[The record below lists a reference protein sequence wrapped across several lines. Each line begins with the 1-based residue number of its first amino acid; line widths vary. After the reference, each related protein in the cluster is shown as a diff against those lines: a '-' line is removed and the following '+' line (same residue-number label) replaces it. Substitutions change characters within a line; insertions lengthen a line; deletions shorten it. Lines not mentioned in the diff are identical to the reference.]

1 MRRSFA
7 LLLTL
12 IVLLSLAVT
21 PILAQAPDRDADGV
35 ADADDQCPDLQGG
48 GAADGC
54 INGPDFDTDSDGVTD
69 GSDLCP
75 MTFAEGGGQNG
86 CPPEVFAP
94 SVENGQGGGGGYS
107 AQGAYGYG
115 YGYGYDPY
123 WYGGHYYPG
132 SDCAGSLPTR
142 LTVNGRGRIAQ
153 RFSTLRYQPA
163 GYPIERVYSPAEFTV
178 VDGPYC
184 GGYGPL
190 TWYYIRYDNGWEGW
204 ASESQRWSIWGYNQY
219 WLEPIS

>member
-12 IVLLSLAVT
+12 IVLLSLAVS
-21 PILAQAPDRDADGV
+21 PMLAQGPDRDGDGV
-35 ADADDQCPDLQGG
+35 ADADDLCPDLH
-48 GAADGC
+48 GAGEDGC
-54 INGPDFDTDSDGVTD
+54 ANGPDFDTDGDGVAD
-69 GSDLCP
+69 GADLCP
-75 MTFAEGGGQNG
+75 LTFAAGGGQEG

-94 SVENGQGGGGGYS
+94 SVESGQGGGYAPPYGG
-107 AQGAYGYG
+107 GYG
-115 YGYGYDPY
+115 YGGYYDPY
-123 WYGGHYYPG
+123 WHGGYYYPG
-132 SDCAGSLPTR
+132 SDCAGSLPAR
-142 LTVNGRGRIAQ
+142 LVVGDRGRIAQ

-163 GYPIERVYSPAEFTV
+163 GHPIHVVYSPAEFTV
-178 VDGPYC
+178 IDGPYC

-219 WLEPIS
+219 WLEPVS